1 MRRGEEER
9 RAVERQSLEELRRGV
24 EEESCGGVEEEL
36 RRCFW
41 SLAASRNTGES
52 VV

>member
-24 EEESCGGVEEEL
+24 EEESCGGVEEVFLEP
-36 RRCFW
+36 C
-41 SLAASRNTGES
+41 GEQKHR
-52 VV
+52 